1 MTTHAPRNPIIRPLN
16 GLDTANQNGMAS
28 PKLISRLR
36 TCDVAL
42 VTEESVVRPI
52 PPVRDPGGNP
62 FKRSIVFMPH
72 FIGDGHT
79 AATVRAWDFLIS
91 LGRWFL
97 LPRSG

>member
-1 MTTHAPRNPIIRPLN
+1 VTTHAPRNPIIRPLN
-16 GLDTANQNGMAS
+16 GLDIANQNGMAS

-36 TCDVAL
+36 TYDVAL
-42 VTEESVVRPI
+42 VTEESVVRPGES
-52 PPVRDPGGNP
+52 PGGNP

-72 FIGDGHT
+72 VIGDGHT
-79 AATVRAWDFLIS
+79 AAMARVWDFVIS

>member
-1 MTTHAPRNPIIRPLN
+1 MRPLN
-16 GLDTANQNGMAS
+16 GLDIANQNGMAS
-28 PKLISRLR
+28 LKLISRIR

-42 VTEESVVRPI
+42 ATEESVVRPV
-52 PPVRDPGGNP
+52 PPLPDPGGNP

-72 FIGDGHT
+72 IIGDGYT
-79 AATVRAWDFLIS
+79 AATARVWDFAIS